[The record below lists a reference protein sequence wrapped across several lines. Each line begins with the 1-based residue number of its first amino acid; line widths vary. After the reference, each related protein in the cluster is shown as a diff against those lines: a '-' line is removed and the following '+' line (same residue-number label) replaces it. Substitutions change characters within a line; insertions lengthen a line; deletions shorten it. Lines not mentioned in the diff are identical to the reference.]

1 MNASASNQAVQERER
16 ALKLLE
22 QASRLIDAKK
32 GSVVFSFKH
41 GPWIFSWCANG
52 SVKVTEGKTGTVY
65 ALSMPG
71 EPLTLASGFKPVS
84 LAMA

>member
-1 MNASASNQAVQERER
+1 MSASASKQANQERER

-41 GPWIFSWCANG
+41 GQWIFSWCANG
-52 SVKVTEGKTGTVY
+52 SVKVTEAKTGTVY
-65 ALSMPG
+65 AVSKPG
-71 EPLTLASGFKPVS
+71 EPLTLSGDFKPVS
-84 LAMA
+84 LATP

>member
-1 MNASASNQAVQERER
+1 MSASASKQASQERER

-22 QASRLIDAKK
+22 QANRLIEAKK
-32 GSVVFSFKH
+32 GSVLFSFKH

-65 ALSMPG
+65 ALSQPG
-71 EPLTLASGFKPVS
+71 EHLTLSSDFKPVS
-84 LAMA
+84 LATP